1 MRNLKRAMSLVLAA
15 AMLIGMMVVSAGASY
30 QDFTDKDE
38 IVNTDAVSMLTELN
52 VINGKE
58 DGSYFDPTGIVTR
71 AEMAKM
77 ITVVLNGGKDP
88 VLGVKD
94 KATFSDIKGTW
105 AESYIE
111 YCTSPSVG
119 VISGRGNGKFDP
131 TATVTAAEAAKM
143 LLVSLGY
150 DADVFVLT
158 GANWQINTDVH
169 ANNAHLYDGLSI
181 TSSAPLTRDNA
192 AQMIYNALNAFMMI
206 KSYDKVL
213 SNGEISYNYNLST
226 TKTLLSEK
234 FGVSKIVG
242 VLTST
247 ENFGLNNTTSAKN
260 YSNINVRTVNG
271 ATPAAGMIVASAGDK
286 AFKVAADADLLGQ
299 EVALF
304 VKMSNGQIAVV
315 GNVVATANNKV
326 VSSSAGLTIDGGLN
340 PLSKFLKNNGLKLDT
355 TSGAKTQVAINN
367 GALSDATTALTNSV
381 GNEIVF
387 IDNDADGV
395 VEYALTTTYTLT
407 KVTAKSDKD
416 ETITL
421 AVKGEQDYENCFGY
435 EDLAKNDYVLYSL
448 KNGKYTFTK
457 PQVVTGKVSAYTDA
471 KCFTVN
477 GTVYYPSSASLE
489 TSALTKVNYTAS
501 NISGMGFS
509 NTYDFYLDSFGYV
522 VARKTAETVDS
533 NDYAVVLAS
542 GASKSAMI
550 DVGFTGQAKILM
562 ADGTVA
568 TYDVD
573 MLASAKKYMAAG
585 IDINGSATDP
595 TTDAA
600 KIAAFAQYIANSNNT
615 GIYVAAD
622 SNKVADTI
630 VKYVIADSKITLIP
644 AADGANSQ
652 SISVDKSD
660 VALGSTGKV
669 LNSTTTFLYWDAA
682 TSKASAITGVKNISS
697 SSKTVVAY
705 VYDKDSS
712 VVKFAYIKSDPGV
725 TASNFAYVTSDV
737 SVVTENDKTYNTY
750 AAVLSDGTAVT
761 LKIEDDSTVV
771 GGGDTMTKNNVYAY
785 TTNDKGII
793 SSATVCSPNNNPLGT
808 TNTVFTGYVE
818 SIKEEVVTVVKADGT
833 KFSFDASDLS
843 VVNITDTAKPVVGEL
858 AEGNQVTVFS
868 HTPAGS
874 ANVVLGGAYVTK
886 TTADT
891 YAVTANGT
899 VIGRYFAGQT
909 VKVTLPT
916 GATAGSIVYNDGSA
930 KYLQSAGTESAPGT
944 FGTGSVTTLTA
955 GDHFFAMPAYAV
967 TVTYTP

>member
-1 MRNLKRAMSLVLAA
+1 M
-15 AMLIGMMVVSAGASY
+15 
-30 QDFTDKDE
+30 
-38 IVNTDAVSMLTELN
+38 
-52 VINGKE
+52 
-58 DGSYFDPTGIVTR
+58 
-71 AEMAKM
+71 
-77 ITVVLNGGKDP
+77 
-88 VLGVKD
+88 
-94 KATFSDIKGTW
+94 
-105 AESYIE
+105 
-111 YCTSPSVG
+111 
-119 VISGRGNGKFDP
+119 
-131 TATVTAAEAAKM
+131 
-143 LLVSLGY
+143 
-150 DADVFVLT
+150 
-158 GANWQINTDVH
+158 
-169 ANNAHLYDGLSI
+169 
-181 TSSAPLTRDNA
+181 
-192 AQMIYNALNAFMMI
+192 
-206 KSYDKVL
+206 
-213 SNGEISYNYNLST
+213 
-226 TKTLLSEK
+226 
-234 FGVSKIVG
+234 
-242 VLTST
+242 
-247 ENFGLNNTTSAKN
+247 
-260 YSNINVRTVNG
+260 
-271 ATPAAGMIVASAGDK
+271 
-286 AFKVAADADLLGQ
+286 
-299 EVALF
+299 
-304 VKMSNGQIAVV
+304 
-315 GNVVATANNKV
+315 
-326 VSSSAGLTIDGGLN
+326 
-340 PLSKFLKNNGLKLDT
+340 
-355 TSGAKTQVAINN
+355 
-367 GALSDATTALTNSV
+367 
-381 GNEIVF
+381 
-387 IDNDADGV
+387 
-395 VEYALTTTYTLT
+395 
-407 KVTAKSDKD
+407 
-416 ETITL
+416 
-421 AVKGEQDYENCFGY
+421 
-435 EDLAKNDYVLYSL
+435 
-448 KNGKYTFTK
+448 
-457 PQVVTGKVSAYTDA
+457 
-471 KCFTVN
+471 
-477 GTVYYPSSASLE
+477 
-489 TSALTKVNYTAS
+489 
-501 NISGMGFS
+501 
-509 NTYDFYLDSFGYV
+509 
-522 VARKTAETVDS
+522 
-533 NDYAVVLAS
+533 
-542 GASKSAMI
+542 
-550 DVGFTGQAKILM
+550 
-562 ADGTVA
+562 
-568 TYDVD
+568 
-573 MLASAKKYMAAG
+573 
-585 IDINGSATDP
+585 
-595 TTDAA
+595 
-600 KIAAFAQYIANSNNT
+600 
-615 GIYVAAD
+615 
-622 SNKVADTI
+622 
-630 VKYVIADSKITLIP
+630 KYVIADSKITLIP